1 MSNETEA
8 LLLKAVLEQYATPD
22 PKIVGMITKNGVNL
36 DFVGH
41 AEITRILIDIDP
53 LWNWQPAAWIDGRPA
68 IHESNGVASMWGNL
82 TLLGKTLLGVG
93 TAATV
98 MTTRGGEKFNKP
110 DYEKELVGDFLR
122 NAAMRF
128 GICLSLWS
136 KQDWDMKGN
145 VEHISTSHTIKTV
158 EIEKSKQAHPA
169 SVKPKSTPPDALS
182 DSEIEQAF
190 STPTPPA
197 VAKIG
202 SVISDKQKGLVS
214 SLAKEVADGD
224 IGSILVHLFS
234 KPNLNTLTTKEGSDL
249 IKHLMNMR
257 TTSGDQSF

>member
-1 MSNETEA
+1 MSNETET

-22 PKIVGMITKNGVNL
+22 PKIVGTIPRSGINL
-36 DFVGH
+36 SYVSH

-53 LWNWQPAAWIDGRPA
+53 LWNWQPVAWQDGRPTT
-68 IHESNGVASMWGNL
+68 HEANGMVTMWATL
-82 TLLGKTLLGVG
+82 TLLNKSLIGVG
-93 TAATV
+93 SVRAD
-98 MTTRGGEKFNKP
+98 KP

-145 VEHISTSHTIKTV
+145 VEHISTSHPRKAD

-169 SVKPKSTPPDALS
+169 SVQAKSTLSDALS
-182 DSEIEQAF
+182 DSEIDQAF

-214 SLAKEVADGD
+214 SLVKEVADGD
-224 IGSILVHLFS
+224 VKPIIKTLFS
-234 KPNLNTLTTKEGSDL
+234 KENLNTLTTKEGSDL
-249 IKHLMNMR
+249 IKHLMGMR
-257 TTSGDQSF
+257 KQSSDEQPF

>member
-22 PKIVGMITKNGVNL
+22 PKIVGTIPRSGINL
-36 DFVGH
+36 SYVSH

-53 LWNWQPAAWIDGRPA
+53 LWNWQPIAWQDGRPTT
-68 IHESNGVASMWGNL
+68 HETNGMVTMWATL
-82 TLLGKTLLGVG
+82 TLLNKSLIGVG
-93 TAATV
+93 SVRAD
-98 MTTRGGEKFNKP
+98 KP

-145 VEHISTSHTIKTV
+145 VEHISTSHTIKTG
-158 EIEKSKQAHPA
+158 EIENSKQAHPA
-169 SVKPKSTPPDALS
+169 SVKPKSTLSDALS
-182 DSEIEQAF
+182 DSQIEQAF

-197 VAKIG
+197 VSKIG

-224 IGSILVHLFS
+224 IGLILTQLFDKS
-234 KPNLNTLTTKEGSDL
+234 NLNTLTTKEGSDL
-249 IKHLMNMR
+249 IKHLMGMR
-257 TTSGDQSF
+257 QKKTIEEPF

>member
-22 PKIVGMITKNGVNL
+22 PKIVGTIPRSGINL
-36 DFVGH
+36 SYVSH

-53 LWNWQPAAWIDGRPA
+53 LWNWQPVAWQDGRPA
-68 IHESNGVASMWGNL
+68 THEANGMVTMWATL
-82 TLLGKTLLGVG
+82 TLLNKSLIGVG
-93 TAATV
+93 SVRAD
-98 MTTRGGEKFNKP
+98 KP

-136 KQDWDMKGN
+136 KQDWDIKGN
-145 VEHISTSHTIKTV
+145 VEHISTSHTLKAD
-158 EIEKSKQAHPA
+158 EIQKSKQAHPA
-169 SVKPKSTPPDALS
+169 SSQPKSTLSDALS

-190 STPTPPA
+190 TTTPKP

-214 SLAKEVADGD
+214 ALAKEVADGD
-224 IGSILVHLFS
+224 IGSILTQLFD

-249 IKHLMNMR
+249 IKHLMGMR
-257 TTSGDQSF
+257 QKNTNEEPF